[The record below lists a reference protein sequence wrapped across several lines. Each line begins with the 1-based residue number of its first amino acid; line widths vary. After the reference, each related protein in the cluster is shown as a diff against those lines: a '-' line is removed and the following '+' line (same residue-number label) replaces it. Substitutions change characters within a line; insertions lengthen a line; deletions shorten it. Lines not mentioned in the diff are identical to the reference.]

1 MALCQRS
8 PAERGNHEPLNRRES
23 IDLGTESSSMY
34 IDDFIW
40 LPDILEKLAI
50 KHQVSPDEV
59 EEIFF
64 DNPHYRFVELGY
76 RPGEDVYSASGQ
88 TDAGRYLIVFF
99 IHKSGNIAL
108 ILSARDMD
116 NKERRLYERK

>member
-1 MALCQRS
+1 
-8 PAERGNHEPLNRRES
+8 
-23 IDLGTESSSMY
+23 MY

-40 LPDILEKLAI
+40 LPDILDKLAV
-50 KHQVSPDEV
+50 KHHVTQDEV

-64 DNPHYRFVELGY
+64 NHPRYRFVESGL
-76 RPGEDVYSASGQ
+76 RPWEDVYSASGQ

-99 IHKSGNIAL
+99 IDKPNNVAL

-116 NKERRLYERK
+116 GKERRRYERK